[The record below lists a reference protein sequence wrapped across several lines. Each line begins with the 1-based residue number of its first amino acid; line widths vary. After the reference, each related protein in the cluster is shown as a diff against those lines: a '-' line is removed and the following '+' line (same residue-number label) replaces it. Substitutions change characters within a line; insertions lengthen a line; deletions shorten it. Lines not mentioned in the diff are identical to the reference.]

1 MDKFKAKIRIITN
14 KAVIVTIAIGG
25 TIGAIVTT
33 ISDIK
38 EVIETIEVNIHF
50 YFF

>member
-14 KAVIVTIAIGG
+14 KAAIVMIAIGEM
-25 TIGAIVTT
+25 IGAIVTT
-33 ISDIK
+33 INDIN

-50 YFF
+50 YFC